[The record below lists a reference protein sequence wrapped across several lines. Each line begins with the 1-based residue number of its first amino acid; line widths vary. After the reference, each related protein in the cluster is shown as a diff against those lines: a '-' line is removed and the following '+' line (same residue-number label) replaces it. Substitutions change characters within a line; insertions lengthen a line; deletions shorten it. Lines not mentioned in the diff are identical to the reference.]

1 MPAWAMFFFWI
12 CVMSVGNF
20 FAYVPIRTFTTHADM
35 VTSAQALHASPWLI
49 ALVLGV
55 PFTVAIWHFFAWVLP
70 DAEAYLFP
78 ESLLS
83 QRFLVALSAFLVFV
97 FFGSSGIRNYG
108 STSHWL
114 SVFSEFILFPV
125 VSIVCWL
132 RVKQGVLTK

>member
-1 MPAWAMFFFWI
+1 
-12 CVMSVGNF
+12 MSVGNF